1 MSVVLDFFA
10 SNCPLRASPKDYMPF
25 MFEGKVRLVQ
35 RLDVLN
41 HTRKVAQVQ
50 TRVNKAR
57 TDGPNLPRAD
67 ALALTAW
74 HMATL
79 DTLLS

>member
-1 MSVVLDFFA
+1 MSVVLDFLRVTVLYVH
-10 SNCPLRASPKDYMPF
+10 PLRIIRPLCSKV
-25 MFEGKVRLVQ
+25 KVRLVQ